1 MQVTSVMLA
10 DSVVVRD
17 GMLNVLGGGI
27 NRLSQPSFP
36 ARMRASVALIITPDD
51 MADLKDEHLIEVLVD
66 SASSGVVVE
75 FRLKWPGIEA
85 GDQPSSPLPSIPI
98 EVPTGDI
105 ELPAA
110 GLYYLIVRIDGR
122 EIRRLEFTAQEAAE
136 PTGDTLPRQS
146 LKRDAVKEQTSA
158 TRPPEASKP

>member
-27 NRLSQPSFP
+27 NRLTQPSFP
-36 ARMRASVALIITPDD
+36 ARMGASVALIIMPDD
-51 MADLKDEHLIEVLVD
+51 VADLKDKHLIEVLVN

-75 FRLKWPGIEA
+75 FRLNWPGIEA

-98 EVPTGDI
+98 VVPTGDI
-105 ELPAA
+105 ELPAV
-110 GLYYLIVRIDGR
+110 GLYYLIVKMDGR
-122 EIRRLEFTAQEAAE
+122 EVRRLEFTAQQAAE
-136 PTGDTLPRQS
+136 PAGDALSRQS
-146 LKRDAVKEQTSA
+146 LKRHAV
-158 TRPPEASKP
+158 

>member
-27 NRLSQPSFP
+27 NRLTQASFP

-51 MADLKDEHLIEVLVD
+51 VADLKDEHLIEVLVN
-66 SASSGVVVE
+66 SASSGVVAE

-98 EVPTGDI
+98 VVPTGDI

-110 GLYYLIVRIDGR
+110 GLYYLIVRMD
-122 EIRRLEFTAQEAAE
+122 EHEVRRLEFTAQQAAE
-136 PTGDTLPRQS
+136 SAGTARPRES
-146 LKRDAVKEQTSA
+146 LKRHAV
-158 TRPPEASKP
+158 